1 MTTARQL
8 YQLQEFDWDI
18 DRSRASLA
26 SIEERLRDDSALVK
40 ARKEAEKR
48 AEKAL
53 QLRKEHGAHELEVE
67 DFRQKIKTLEAR
79 LFSGVVK
86 NPRELKGQEQE
97 LHYIKQHALQAEE
110 KLLALMIDLEEAEGP
125 AAKSQEELARMEAE
139 WEKTRATLIQ
149 EKAVLTEQFNT
160 LSRRRGE
167 LDAVTNPS
175 QLAQYERLRQSRHG
189 HAVAKV
195 ERGMCQGCRLTLPT
209 QELQRVR
216 AAKEPVQCSSCGRIL
231 YVN

>member
-26 SIEERLRDDSALVK
+26 SMEERLRDDSALVK

-67 DFRQKIKTLEAR
+67 DLRQKIKTLEAR

-139 WEKTRATLIQ
+139 WEKTWATLIQ

-216 AAKEPVQCSSCGRIL
+216 TAKEPVQCSSCGRIL